1 MQLES
6 LRHFD
11 RWPAPWC
18 VWALFH
24 RFPCI
29 NIVVLASSRP
39 ICPEFQNT
47 SVELTC
53 ENPQLGRCLQ
63 HKPAALPPLLAKGLS
78 LKRCASL
85 GARRNQLADGPRSTP
100 GVIRVEKQYFTCVI
114 SGLYAIWKQPNLG
127 WEWSTGTLLMA
138 ERRPDFLKGPLLVSL
153 QNSGASGLVSM
164 QFTTLDFPREEIFC
178 MQGREGRKKKKKKK
192 KIFSFKFKKHCRVL
206 PDFSTVRSPTFST
219 WGKVSV
225 RDERGSKVYSLT

>member
-1 MQLES
+1 MFEL
-6 LRHFD
+6 
-11 RWPAPWC
+11 
-18 VWALFH
+18 LFH

-39 ICPEFQNT
+39 ICQEFQNT

-63 HKPAALPPLLAKGLS
+63 EKPAVLLSFAPAVGKGLS
-78 LKRCASL
+78 FKRCDSFSAT
-85 GARRNQLADGPRSTP
+85 RNQFADGPRSTFELSEA
-100 GVIRVEKQYFTCVI
+100 EKQYFTCVT

-127 WEWSTGTLLMA
+127 WKWSTGALLMA

-164 QFTTLDFPREEIFC
+164 QFTTLDFPTVRKKSSAC
-178 MQGREGRKKKKKKK
+178 RAGKSKKKKRKR
-192 KIFSFKFKKHCRVL
+192 KIL
-206 PDFSTVRSPTFST
+206 
-219 WGKVSV
+219 
-225 RDERGSKVYSLT
+225 LI

>member
-1 MQLES
+1 M
-6 LRHFD
+6 
-11 RWPAPWC
+11 
-18 VWALFH
+18 
-24 RFPCI
+24 
-29 NIVVLASSRP
+29 VLASSRP
-39 ICPEFQNT
+39 ICLEFQNT

-78 LKRCASL
+78 LKRCDSL
-85 GARRNQLADGPRSTP
+85 GARRNQFADGPQSTP

-164 QFTTLDFPREEIFC
+164 QFTTLDFPIAGKKSSACRAGK
-178 MQGREGRKKKKKKK
+178 QKKKKRKRKSSHLNSDN
-192 KIFSFKFKKHCRVL
+192 IAEFCR
-206 PDFSTVRSPTFST
+206 TFPQYGLRLSA
-219 WGKVSV
+219 
-225 RDERGSKVYSLT
+225 RGAK